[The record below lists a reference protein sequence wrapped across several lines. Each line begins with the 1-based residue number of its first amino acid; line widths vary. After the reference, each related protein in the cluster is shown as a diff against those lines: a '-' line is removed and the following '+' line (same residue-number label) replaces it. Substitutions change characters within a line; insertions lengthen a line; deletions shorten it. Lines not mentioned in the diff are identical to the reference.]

1 VTSWAPPSRALS
13 AILVPIVVLIVF
25 PRFAGTA
32 EAASAVPVLVSLD
45 YATDPALA
53 DCPSAADFS
62 QSVIRQLG
70 HDPFRPSA
78 PRHLV
83 VRLSAK
89 GGRLAGLVEW
99 RDAADQ
105 WEGERTFSSRNET
118 CAQLVRTM
126 ALATAVQI
134 QLLARLQEMGGEA
147 ETPSEAE
154 VKPPV
159 EAPPK
164 PQSPP
169 PLPPPPPPASTEPT
183 IAVDVGVGVLQDAGD
198 SPALVLPRI
207 AIGVSL
213 RRLAGLDVRVAL
225 SGLGPGAEVT
235 RPEGVARIDRFI
247 VNVALVRFFRSGR
260 IVQPLFALGAGAQD
274 IRARGTSAMPEVAPA
289 HAGHAICALASLG
302 SGVAFAFGARL
313 AAVVE
318 VEALLFRP
326 SVTVEVG
333 STQAAHMN
341 GAALFAHG
349 GLLARF

>member
-1 VTSWAPPSRALS
+1 MIANEPASARAAGAGRRASSSTARTRLPPPSRCASARAAPPSRSAMRIAVSGPAVSTRSRTTMRPIAPPPPTTATVVSGMSQGWARLRPLTSAPPSEPGGPVVRRGHDAAAALLTFTPQQGGVSWAIVTSWAPPSRALS
-13 AILVPIVVLIVF
+13 AIVVPIVVLIDF

-45 YATDPALA
+45 YATDPPLA

-159 EAPPK
+159 E
-164 PQSPP
+164 
-169 PLPPPPPPASTEPT
+169 
-183 IAVDVGVGVLQDAGD
+183 
-198 SPALVLPRI
+198 
-207 AIGVSL
+207 
-213 RRLAGLDVRVAL
+213 
-225 SGLGPGAEVT
+225 
-235 RPEGVARIDRFI
+235 
-247 VNVALVRFFRSGR
+247 
-260 IVQPLFALGAGAQD
+260 
-274 IRARGTSAMPEVAPA
+274 
-289 HAGHAICALASLG
+289 
-302 SGVAFAFGARL
+302 
-313 AAVVE
+313 
-318 VEALLFRP
+318 
-326 SVTVEVG
+326 
-333 STQAAHMN
+333 
-341 GAALFAHG
+341 
-349 GLLARF
+349 

>member
-1 VTSWAPPSRALS
+1 
-13 AILVPIVVLIVF
+13 
-25 PRFAGTA
+25 
-32 EAASAVPVLVSLD
+32 LD
-45 YATDPALA
+45 YAAESALA

-62 QSVIRQLG
+62 RDVIHQLG

-78 PRHLV
+78 PRRLV
-83 VRLSAK
+83 VRLFTK
-89 GGRLAGLVEW
+89 GGRQAGLVEW

-134 QLLARLQEMGGEA
+134 QLLARLQQMGPEA
-147 ETPSEAE
+147 EPAKEPPPTPEPLPPPPPAPE
-154 VKPPV
+154 V
-159 EAPPK
+159 
-164 PQSPP
+164 PP
-169 PLPPPPPPASTEPT
+169 PLPPPSASAPTEPTEPT

-198 SPALVLPRI
+198 SPALLLPRI
-207 AIGVSL
+207 AIGL
-213 RRLAGLDVRVAL
+213 TLWPPAGLGLRLSV

-235 RPEGVARIDRFI
+235 RPEGVARLDRLI
-247 VNVALVRFFRSGR
+247 VDLALVRFFRAGR
-260 IVQPLFALGAGAQD
+260 IIQPLLTLGAGLQD
-274 IRARGTSAMPEVAPA
+274 VRAHGTSAMPAIAPA
-289 HAGHAICALASLG
+289 HDGHALCALASAG
-302 SGVAFAFGARL
+302 GGVAIALGAGL
-313 AAVVE
+313 AAIVE
-318 VEALLFRP
+318 VEALLFSP